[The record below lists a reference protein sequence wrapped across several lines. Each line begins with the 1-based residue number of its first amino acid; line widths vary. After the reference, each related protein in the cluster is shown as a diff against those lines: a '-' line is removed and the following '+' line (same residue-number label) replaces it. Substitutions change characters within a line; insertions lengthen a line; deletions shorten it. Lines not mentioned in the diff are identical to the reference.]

1 MQRLLVTGAHGQ
13 VARALTAQA
22 QGHFELHA
30 LDRARL
36 DITDA
41 AETEAALRNY
51 RPDCVVNA
59 AAYTAVDKAE
69 QDQAA
74 AYAVNRDGAAH
85 LATACA
91 RIGARLIHLS
101 TDFVFDGGTNVPYRP
116 DAETAPLSVYG
127 ASKWAGE
134 LVVRRIAS
142 EVTVVRTSWV
152 YGPGGSNFVRTML
165 HLLQQ
170 RAQLSVVAD
179 QFGSPTHTHT
189 LARFLLHLVRHA
201 QGAGQTLH
209 WADAGAATW
218 YDFAQM
224 ARLIALRRWPERFWG
239 EIVPT
244 DTAGYP
250 TPAKRPR
257 FSVLDTRDAT
267 RLTGLQPAGWSVM
280 LERSLMTDDASYWL
294 SS

>member
-22 QGHFELHA
+22 QGHFACRA
-30 LDRARL
+30 LDRTTL

-41 AETEAALRNY
+41 KEAEAALRDY
-51 RPDCVVNA
+51 RPDCVINA

-69 QDQAA
+69 QEQAA

-101 TDFVFDGGTNVPYRP
+101 TDFVFDGRTNVPYQP
-116 DAETAPLSVYG
+116 DAAAAPLSVYG

-134 LVVRRIAS
+134 EEVRRIAS
-142 EVTVVRTSWV
+142 EATVVRTSWV
-152 YGPGGSNFVRTML
+152 YGPGGGNFVRTML
-165 HLLQQ
+165 RLLQQ
-170 RAQLSVVAD
+170 RPQLSVVAD
-179 QFGSPTHTHT
+179 QFGSPTHTHS
-189 LARFLLHLVRHA
+189 LARFLLHLVRHG

-218 YDFAQM
+218 YDLAHM
-224 ARLIALRRWPERFWG
+224 TRLLARQRWPERVWG
-239 EIVPT
+239 DVVPT

-250 TPAKRPR
+250 TPAQRPR
-257 FSVLDTRDAT
+257 FSVLDTRSAVAV
-267 RLTGLQPAGWSVM
+267 TGLTPASWMCM
-280 LERSLMTDDASYWL
+280 LDQALRLDDAADWL
-294 SS
+294 PA